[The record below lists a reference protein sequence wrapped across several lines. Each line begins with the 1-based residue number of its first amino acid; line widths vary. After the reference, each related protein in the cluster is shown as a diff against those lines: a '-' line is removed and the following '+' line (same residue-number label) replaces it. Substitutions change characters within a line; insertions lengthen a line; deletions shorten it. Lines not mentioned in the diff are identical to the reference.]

1 MPSVILRLSLITL
14 WSSCLPEVGPL
25 LADASTDAGL
35 SPPCDGGACVDP
47 CTGYAGC
54 VTFIDATAN
63 PSLREVN
70 FGQNGNQYTP
80 PCLRIRL
87 GQTVTFSGGRFD
99 SHPIQQGCGPAP
111 AITSIREGN
120 ARTFTFA
127 QALGTYGYYCSAHGS
142 AAGSGMAGAIEV
154 VR

>member
-1 MPSVILRLSLITL
+1 ML

-25 LADASTDAGL
+25 LGDASVDAGL
-35 SPPCDGGACVDP
+35 AAPCDGGACVDS

-54 VTFIDATAN
+54 VTFVDATDN
-63 PSLREVN
+63 PSLREVK
-70 FGQNGNQYTP
+70 FGQNGNQYDP

-87 GQTVTFSGGRFD
+87 GQTVTFFGGHFD
-99 SHPIQQGCGPAP
+99 SHPIQQGCGPA
-111 AITSIREGN
+111 AVITSTQDGN
-120 ARTFTFA
+120 TRTFTFA